1 MSDHKDNFVK
11 GFLLGGLIGAVVG
24 ILFAPKA
31 GREIRQEI
39 SDETEKMVNKLKA
52 DLEKAKVTFE
62 EGKQKI
68 MEKLNNDNAEKT
80 PVTPSSADSNPVSEE
95 SRKKSTRK

>member
-1 MSDHKDNFVK
+1 MSDHNDNFVK

-31 GREIRQEI
+31 GREMRQEI

-68 MEKLNNDNAEKT
+68 MEKLSKDNAEEI
-80 PVTPSSADSNPVSEE
+80 PVAPSSADSNPVSEE

>member
-1 MSDHKDNFVK
+1 MSEHNDNFFK
-11 GFLLGGLIGAVVG
+11 GLLLGGVIGAVAG

-39 SDETEKMVNKLKA
+39 SDETDKLVNKLKA

-68 MEKLNNDNAEKT
+68 METLNMEKVPEQPIAQNNMT
-80 PVTPSSADSNPVSEE
+80 EE
-95 SRKKSTRK
+95 SPAAETRKKTNRR

>member
-31 GREIRQEI
+31 GREMRQEI

>member
-1 MSDHKDNFVK
+1 MSDHNDNFVK

-68 MEKLNNDNAEKT
+68 MEKLSKDNAEEV